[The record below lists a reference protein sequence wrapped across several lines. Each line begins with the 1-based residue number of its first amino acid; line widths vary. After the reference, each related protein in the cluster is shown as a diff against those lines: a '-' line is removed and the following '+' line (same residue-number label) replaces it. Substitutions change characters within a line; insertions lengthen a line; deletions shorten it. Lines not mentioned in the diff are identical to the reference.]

1 MATFEAQVHALTN
14 IGATLSASTT
24 PTDAQLD
31 QFLKDGVIDVTDRCL
46 AIMPQEIQDFQRVS
60 AIKDSNNNFR
70 VNGARIISV
79 LREANAD
86 GSSDASTAW
95 RPCGKISPAL
105 ESRVVDTDSLD
116 FASIYNPAY
125 MIADDG
131 YVNVYP
137 APDGSDDGFKVY
149 YVNNV
154 PVDKSGAALLH
165 SHSDIGYFA
174 DNKVYLVILYASIQA
189 LTNAL
194 SAKVIASDISFPVT
208 PGSPTLPA
216 VPNALTLASAPVGFV
231 LPDMPADANVD
242 FLGVASSPVF
252 SAQLISLTSVPA
264 LSWSLPSSVA
274 APALNTEAF
283 TLPSDPTPVTP
294 PGIITPQL
302 AIDEFPTDISWTFP
316 AIPVAPT
323 L

>member
-31 QFLKDGVIDVTDRCL
+31 QFLKDGVIDVTDKCL

-95 RPCGKISPAL
+95 RPCRKIPPSL

-137 APDGSDDGFKVY
+137 APDGTNDGFKVY

-174 DNKVYLVILYASIQA
+174 DNKVYLVVMYAAIKCLETKMAAMHASIPTYSNSTTETDDWHFIKTAIETEEDLELGSGRTQS
-189 LTNAL
+189 LQGEMQQFVTEYQWYRDKIQSLNQQYI
-194 SAKVIASDISFPVT
+194 SAFGINRPQQE
-208 PGSPTLPA
+208 
-216 VPNALTLASAPVGFV
+216 AP
-231 LPDMPADANVD
+231 
-242 FLGVASSPVF
+242 
-252 SAQLISLTSVPA
+252 Q
-264 LSWSLPSSVA
+264 
-274 APALNTEAF
+274 E
-283 TLPSDPTPVTP
+283 
-294 PGIITPQL
+294 
-302 AIDEFPTDISWTFP
+302 ERRRR
-316 AIPVAPT
+316 
-323 L
+323 